1 MKKFFF
7 VLAVFTAMLLMVGCG
22 GSDDDGYSGGYSGG
36 GSSSGGSYS
45 ECSSGDRKCSGSY
58 SYYCDGGYWEAD
70 EYCSNGCNSSTGR
83 CNSSSGGGSSSGGD
97 YSECDDGDYKCG
109 TDHYSVPCSGGSW
122 DWNHDEYCG
131 LHGSCDYSTGRCKS
145 DSDSGSGGNSGGGSS
160 SECDYGEYRC
170 DGNYSQ
176 RCSGGKWVDDQSCLG
191 VGCNDSTGKCKT
203 QDEIEPCPP
212 KLSASVS
219 GSNVKLNWS
228 YSTSSY
234 CGTPSWATLKYYDSY
249 YGEYKEVESKSASSF
264 KSYTLS
270 VSGYGYYDEN
280 AGQTLLKAGVI
291 VENESGSA
299 SAQCW
304 CFIDDKNCSCQ

>member
-1 MKKFFF
+1 
-7 VLAVFTAMLLMVGCG
+7 MLLMVGCG

-97 YSECDDGDYKCG
+97 YSECDYGDYKCDG
-109 TDHYSVPCSGGSW
+109 DSSYRCSGGSW
-122 DWNHDEYCG
+122 SYDEYCSNG
-131 LHGSCDYSTGRCKS
+131 CNYSTGKCNS
-145 DSDSGSGGNSGGGSS
+145 SSGGGNS

-170 DGNYSQ
+170 SYNVSQ
-176 RCSGGKWVDDQSCLG
+176 RCSSGKWVDDQSCLG

-203 QDEIEPCPP
+203 ADEISPCPP

-219 GSNVKLNWS
+219 GSSVKMSWS
-228 YSTSSY
+228 YSTSSG

-304 CFIDDKNCSCQ
+304 CFIDDKNCSCN